1 MYARFIP
8 FENTLY
14 RKDKPMKTYV
24 VGIDIGGTKL
34 ATVVADS
41 TGQILSKVR
50 KPTLAEKGPEYALQL
65 LFEMV
70 RESIEQAGLQQAS
83 ISAIGVSCGGPLDT
97 KTGVIYS
104 PPNLPGWDALPLKAQ
119 LESEFQIPVTI
130 ENDANASA
138 LAEFRF
144 GGGRGYGAVL
154 YMTMSTGIGGGIVID
169 GQIYHGAND
178 SAGEVGHQILLP
190 DGPRCGCGK
199 RGCLEALCSGPAI
212 ARRAQAAIQAQ
223 RAEGKASATTL
234 LNLAGGHIEDVKSEY
249 VLAAAQ
255 TGDALAL
262 QLVDETAYY
271 MGWGIAN
278 LVNILNPDIVLLGTI
293 AIAAGDLLINPI
305 RKTVSE
311 FAMTRPAEA
320 VKIAP
325 AQLGDALGDLAAIAL
340 VV

>member
-1 MYARFIP
+1 
-8 FENTLY
+8 
-14 RKDKPMKTYV
+14 MKTYV

-34 ATVVADS
+34 ATVVADN
-41 TGQILSKVR
+41 TGHILNKVR
-50 KPTLAEKGPEYALQL
+50 RPTLAERGPEYALQL
-65 LFEMV
+65 LCDMV
-70 RESIEQAGLQQAS
+70 HETIELAGLARTT

-97 KTGVIYS
+97 KTGIVYS
-104 PPNLPGWDALPLKAQ
+104 PPNLPGWDALPLKAK

-138 LAEFRF
+138 LAEYRF
-144 GGGRGYGAVL
+144 GGGRGYNAVL
-154 YMTMSTGIGGGIVID
+154 YMTMSTGIGGGIVLD
-169 GQIYHGAND
+169 GQVYHGAND

-190 DGPRCGCGK
+190 DGPLCGCGK

-212 ARRAQAAIQAQ
+212 ARRAQAAV
-223 RAEGKASATTL
+223 RNEKASATAL
-234 LNLAGGHIEDVKSEY
+234 LDLAGGRVENVRSEH
-249 VLAAAQ
+249 VLAAARRD
-255 TGDALAL
+255 DALAL
-262 QLVDETAYY
+262 QLVEETGYY

-293 AIAAGDLLINPI
+293 AIAAGDLLLDPI

-320 VKIAP
+320 VKIVP
-325 AQLGDALGDLAAIAL
+325 AELGEALGDLAAVAL

>member
-1 MYARFIP
+1 
-8 FENTLY
+8 
-14 RKDKPMKTYV
+14 MKKHV

-34 ATVVADS
+34 ATVVAD
-41 TGQILSKVR
+41 TAGNILNKVR
-50 KPTLAEKGPEYALQL
+50 KPTLAERGPEYARQL
-65 LFEMV
+65 LFDMV
-70 RESIEQAGLQQAS
+70 HETIELAGLERTA

-97 KTGVIYS
+97 KTGIVYS
-104 PPNLPGWDALPLKAQ
+104 PPNLPGWDALPLKSQ
-119 LESEFQIPVTI
+119 LESEFEIPVTI

-138 LAEFRF
+138 LAEYRF
-144 GGGRGYGAVL
+144 GGGRGYNAVL
-154 YMTMSTGIGGGIVID
+154 YMTMSTGIGGGIVLD
-169 GQIYHGAND
+169 GQVYHGAND

-190 DGPRCGCGK
+190 DGPLCGCGK

-212 ARRAQAAIQAQ
+212 ARRAQAAV
-223 RAEGKASATTL
+223 RNEKASATTL
-234 LNLAGGHIEDVKSEY
+234 LNLAGGHIESVRSEH
-249 VLAAAQ
+249 VLEAARH
-255 TGDALAL
+255 GDALAL
-262 QLVDETAYY
+262 RLVEETAYY

-293 AIAAGDLLINPI
+293 AIAAGDLLLNPI

-325 AQLGDALGDLAAIAL
+325 AQLGEALGDLAAVAL

>member
-1 MYARFIP
+1 M
-8 FENTLY
+8 NNH
-14 RKDKPMKTYV
+14 V

-34 ATVVADS
+34 ATVVADK
-41 TGQILSKVR
+41 TGHILGKVR
-50 KPTLAEKGPEYALQL
+50 KPTHSEKGPEYAIGL
-65 LFEMV
+65 LFDMV
-70 RESIEQAGLQQAS
+70 REVVSQVGLEQTS

-97 KTGVIYS
+97 KTGIVYS
-104 PPNLPGWDALPLKAQ
+104 PPNLPGWDALPLKAL
-119 LESEFQIPVTI
+119 LESEFQVPVII

-144 GGGRGYGAVL
+144 GGGRGYSAVL

-169 GQIYHGAND
+169 GQVYHGAND

-190 DGPRCGCGK
+190 NGPRCGCGK

-212 ARRAQAAIQAQ
+212 ARRAQAALQKQ
-223 RAEGKASATTL
+223 REGGKSPTAL
-234 LNLAGGHIEDVKSEY
+234 LALADGRIEAVKSEH
-249 VLAAAQ
+249 VLVAAR

-262 QLVDETAYY
+262 ELVQETAYY

-293 AIAAGDLLINPI
+293 AVAAGDLLLDPI
-305 RKTVSE
+305 RETVSK
-311 FAMTRPAEA
+311 FAMTRPAE
-320 VKIAP
+320 VVHIAP
-325 AQLGDALGDLAAIAL
+325 AQLGDALGDLAAVAL

>member
-1 MYARFIP
+1 
-8 FENTLY
+8 
-14 RKDKPMKTYV
+14 MKEHV

-34 ATVVADS
+34 ATVVADK
-41 TGQILSKVR
+41 TGHILGKVR
-50 KPTLAEKGPEYALQL
+50 KPTHSEKGPEYAIGL
-65 LFEMV
+65 LFDMV
-70 RESIEQAGLQQAS
+70 REVVNQVGLEQTS

-97 KTGVIYS
+97 KTGIVYS
-104 PPNLPGWDALPLKAQ
+104 PPNLPGWDALPLKAL
-119 LESEFQIPVTI
+119 LESEFQVPVII

-144 GGGRGYGAVL
+144 GGGRGYSAVL

-169 GQIYHGAND
+169 GQVYHGAND

-190 DGPRCGCGK
+190 NGPRCGCGK

-212 ARRAQAAIQAQ
+212 ARRAQAAIQKQ
-223 RAEGKASATTL
+223 RKGGKSPTALLTL
-234 LNLAGGHIEDVKSEY
+234 ADGRIEAVKSEH
-249 VLAAAQ
+249 VLAAAR

-262 QLVDETAYY
+262 ELVQETAYY

-293 AIAAGDLLINPI
+293 AVAAGDLLLDPI
-305 RKTVSE
+305 RETVSK

-320 VKIAP
+320 VHIAP
-325 AQLGDALGDLAAIAL
+325 AQLGDALGDLAAVAL

>member
-1 MYARFIP
+1 M
-8 FENTLY
+8 ETH
-14 RKDKPMKTYV
+14 V

-41 TGQILSKVR
+41 TGHILSKVR
-50 KPTLAEKGPEYALQL
+50 KPTLAERGPEYALQL
-65 LFEMV
+65 LFDMV
-70 RESIEQAGLQQAS
+70 RETVEQANLEQQS

-97 KTGVIYS
+97 KTGIVYS

-144 GGGRGYGAVL
+144 GGGRGYDAVL
-154 YMTMSTGIGGGIVID
+154 YMTMSTGIGGGIVIN
-169 GQIYHGAND
+169 GEIYHGAND

-190 DGPRCGCGK
+190 DGPLCGCGK

-212 ARRAQAAIQAQ
+212 ALRTQEAIRKQLKNGQ
-223 RAEGKASATTL
+223 VSATRL
-234 LNLAGGHIEDVKSEY
+234 LNLANNSIENVKSEH
-249 VLAAAQ
+249 VLQAAR

-293 AIAAGDLLINPI
+293 AIAAGDLLLNPI

-311 FAMTRPAEA
+311 LAMTRPAEV

-340 VV
+340 VVGN

>member
-1 MYARFIP
+1 
-8 FENTLY
+8 
-14 RKDKPMKTYV
+14 MKAYV

-41 TGQILSKVR
+41 TGHILGKVR
-50 KPTLAEKGPEYALQL
+50 KPTLAEKGPEYALGL
-65 LFEMV
+65 LFDMV
-70 RESIEQAGLQQAS
+70 RETISLAGLEQTS

-97 KTGVIYS
+97 KTGIVYS
-104 PPNLPGWDALPLKAQ
+104 PPNLPGWDALPLKAK
-119 LESEFQIPVTI
+119 LESEFQVPVTI

-138 LAEFRF
+138 LAEYRF
-144 GGGRGYGAVL
+144 GGGRGYNAVL
-154 YMTMSTGIGGGIVID
+154 YMTMSTGIGGGIVLD

-190 DGPRCGCGK
+190 DGPLCGCGK

-212 ARRAQAAIQAQ
+212 ARRTQAAIRKQLANK
-223 RAEGKASATTL
+223 KASTTML
-234 LNLAGGHIEDVKSEY
+234 TLTDGRIEDVKSEH
-249 VLAAAQ
+249 VLEAAG

-262 QLVDETAYY
+262 ELVSETAYY

-278 LVNILNPDIVLLGTI
+278 LVNVLNPDIVLLGTI
-293 AIAAGDLLINPI
+293 AIAAGDLLLDPI
-305 RKTVSE
+305 RETVSK
-311 FAMTRPAEA
+311 FAMTRPAAA
-320 VKIAP
+320 VEIAP

>member
-1 MYARFIP
+1 
-8 FENTLY
+8 
-14 RKDKPMKTYV
+14 MKEHV

-34 ATVVADS
+34 ATVVADK
-41 TGQILSKVR
+41 TGHILGKVR
-50 KPTLAEKGPEYALQL
+50 KPTHSEKGPEYAIGL
-65 LFEMV
+65 LFDMV
-70 RESIEQAGLQQAS
+70 REVVNQVGLEQTS

-97 KTGVIYS
+97 KTGIVYS
-104 PPNLPGWDALPLKAQ
+104 PPNLPGWDALPLKAL
-119 LESEFQIPVTI
+119 LESEFQVPVII

-144 GGGRGYGAVL
+144 GGGRGYSAVL

-169 GQIYHGAND
+169 GQVYHGAND

-190 DGPRCGCGK
+190 NGPRCGCGK

-212 ARRAQAAIQAQ
+212 ARRAQAALQKQ
-223 RAEGKASATTL
+223 RKGGKSPTAL
-234 LNLAGGHIEDVKSEY
+234 LALADERIEAIKSEH
-249 VLAAAQ
+249 VLAAAR

-262 QLVDETAYY
+262 ELVQETAYY

-293 AIAAGDLLINPI
+293 AVAAGDLLLDPI
-305 RKTVSE
+305 RETVSK

-320 VKIAP
+320 VHIAP
-325 AQLGDALGDLAAIAL
+325 AQLGDALGDLAAVAL

>member
-1 MYARFIP
+1 
-8 FENTLY
+8 
-14 RKDKPMKTYV
+14 MKTHV

-41 TGQILSKVR
+41 TGHILSKVR

-70 RESIEQAGLQQAS
+70 RETVAS
-83 ISAIGVSCGGPLDT
+83 ADLAQESVSAIGVSCGGPLDT
-97 KTGVIYS
+97 KTGVVYS

-119 LESEFQIPVTI
+119 LESEFHIPVTI

-138 LAEFRF
+138 LAEYRF
-144 GGGRGYGAVL
+144 GGGRGYEAVL
-154 YMTMSTGIGGGIVID
+154 YITMSTGIGGGIVID

-212 ARRAQAAIQAQ
+212 ARRAQDTIQKQ
-223 RAEGKASATTL
+223 LVDGTESATAL
-234 LNLAGGHIEDVKSEY
+234 LKLANGHIKNVKSEH
-249 VLAAAQ
+249 VLEAAQ
-255 TGDALAL
+255 TGDILAL
-262 QLVDETAYY
+262 QLVEETAYY

-293 AIAAGDLLINPI
+293 AIAAGDLLLNPI
-305 RKTVSE
+305 RKNVSK
-311 FAMTRPAEA
+311 FAMTRPTEA

>member
-1 MYARFIP
+1 
-8 FENTLY
+8 
-14 RKDKPMKTYV
+14 MKTHV

-41 TGQILSKVR
+41 TGHILSKVR
-50 KPTLAEKGPEYALQL
+50 KPTLAERGPEYALQL
-65 LFEMV
+65 LFDMV
-70 RESIEQAGLQQAS
+70 RETVEQANLEQQS

-97 KTGVIYS
+97 KTGIVYS

-144 GGGRGYGAVL
+144 GGGRGYDAVL
-154 YMTMSTGIGGGIVID
+154 YMTMSTGIGGGIVIN
-169 GQIYHGAND
+169 GEIYHGAND

-190 DGPRCGCGK
+190 DGPLCGCGK

-212 ARRAQAAIQAQ
+212 ALRAQEAIRKQLANG
-223 RAEGKASATTL
+223 EASATRL
-234 LNLAGGHIEDVKSEY
+234 LNFANNSIENVKSEH
-249 VLAAAQ
+249 VLQAAR

-293 AIAAGDLLINPI
+293 AIAAGDLLLNPI

-311 FAMTRPAEA
+311 LAMTRPAEV

-340 VV
+340 VVGN

>member
-1 MYARFIP
+1 
-8 FENTLY
+8 
-14 RKDKPMKTYV
+14 MKTHV

-34 ATVVADS
+34 ATVVADR
-41 TGQILSKVR
+41 TGHILGKVR
-50 KPTLAEKGPEYALQL
+50 KPTLAERGPEYALDL
-65 LFEMV
+65 LFDMV
-70 RESIEQAGLQQAS
+70 RETVSLAGLEQGA

-97 KTGVIYS
+97 KTGIVYS
-104 PPNLPGWDALPLKAQ
+104 PPNLPGWDALPLKTK
-119 LESEFQIPVTI
+119 LESEFQVPVTI

-138 LAEFRF
+138 LAEYRF
-144 GGGRGYGAVL
+144 GGGRGYKAVL

-169 GQIYHGAND
+169 GHIYRGAND

-190 DGPRCGCGK
+190 DGPPCGCGK

-223 RAEGKASATTL
+223 ITKAKTSATTL
-234 LNLAGGHIEDVKSEY
+234 LNLAGGGIEDVKSEH
-249 VLAAAQ
+249 VLTAAR

-262 QLVDETAYY
+262 QLINETAYY

-293 AIAAGDLLINPI
+293 AIAAGDLLLNPI

-311 FAMTRPAEA
+311 FAMPRPAAA

-325 AQLGDALGDLAAIAL
+325 AELGEALGDLAAIAL

>member
-1 MYARFIP
+1 
-8 FENTLY
+8 
-14 RKDKPMKTYV
+14 MKTHV

-41 TGQILSKVR
+41 TGHILSKVR

-70 RESIEQAGLQQAS
+70 RETVAS
-83 ISAIGVSCGGPLDT
+83 ADLVQESVSAIGVSCGGPLDT
-97 KTGVIYS
+97 KTGVVYS

-119 LESEFQIPVTI
+119 LESEFHIPVTI

-138 LAEFRF
+138 LAEYRF
-144 GGGRGYGAVL
+144 GGGRGYDAVL

-190 DGPRCGCGK
+190 DGPPCGCGK
-199 RGCLEALCSGPAI
+199 HGCLEALCSGPAI
-212 ARRAQAAIQAQ
+212 ARRAQSAIQKQ
-223 RAEGKASATTL
+223 LTDRTESATAL
-234 LNLAGGHIEDVKSEY
+234 LKLANGRIKDVKSEH
-249 VLAAAQ
+249 VLEAAR
-255 TGDALAL
+255 TGDILAL
-262 QLVDETAYY
+262 QLVEETAYY

-293 AIAAGDLLINPI
+293 AIAAGDLLLNPI
-305 RKTVSE
+305 RKNVSK

-325 AQLGDALGDLAAIAL
+325 AQLGEALGDLAAIAL

>member
-1 MYARFIP
+1 MG
-8 FENTLY
+8 TH
-14 RKDKPMKTYV
+14 V

-41 TGQILSKVR
+41 TGHILSKVR
-50 KPTLAEKGPEYALQL
+50 KPTLAERGPEYALQL
-65 LFEMV
+65 LFDMV
-70 RESIEQAGLQQAS
+70 RETVEQANLEQQS

-97 KTGVIYS
+97 KTGIVYS

-144 GGGRGYGAVL
+144 GGGRGYDAVL
-154 YMTMSTGIGGGIVID
+154 YMTMSTGIGGGIVIN
-169 GQIYHGAND
+169 GEIYHGAND

-190 DGPRCGCGK
+190 DGPLCGCGK

-212 ARRAQAAIQAQ
+212 ALRTQKAIRKQLAN
-223 RAEGKASATTL
+223 GNASATRL
-234 LNLAGGHIEDVKSEY
+234 LNLANNSIENVKSEH
-249 VLAAAQ
+249 VLQAAR
-255 TGDALAL
+255 TGDVLAL
-262 QLVDETAYY
+262 QLVKETAYY

-293 AIAAGDLLINPI
+293 AIAAGDLLLNPI

-311 FAMTRPAEA
+311 LAMTRPAEV